1 MEQTPW
7 RMVKEF
13 FKKIFNNRFENYTEI
28 KLKAG
33 RIFVILEKNP
43 DESITIF
50 DRMLESSISLGMY
63 SDEARVLVKSE
74 LKDERDSFYLELQS
88 VSNVILLEREF
99 RGFPYY
105 KIRLCC
111 YKGEEPKIKMIITDP
126 GCESMSVIVKEILFR
141 GDECAIMPEDFQVIK
156 YDPDISPEP
165 YTDLRKVI
173 VQKEGINKIEKK

>member
-13 FKKIFNNRFENYTEI
+13 FKKILNDKFKNYTEI
-28 KLKAG
+28 KLKAD

-50 DRMLESSISLGMY
+50 DRILESSISLGMY
-63 SDEARVLVKSE
+63 SEEARVLVKSE

-88 VSNVILLEREF
+88 ASNVILLERKSG
-99 RGFPYY
+99 GFPYY

-111 YKGEEPKIKMIITDP
+111 YKGEEPKIKMIISNP
-126 GCESMSVIVKEILFR
+126 GCESMSVIVKGILFK
-141 GDECAIMPEDFQVIK
+141 GDEYDIMPEDFQVIK
-156 YDPDISPEP
+156 YDPDVSPEP
-165 YTDLRKVI
+165 YTDLRKVT
-173 VQKEGINKIEKK
+173 VQKGGMNKIEKK